1 MAPRNE
7 GLCKCLPVTGFDAG
21 SFFMEAII
29 LLAGYGSRLE
39 RQDLPHKALLP
50 FGEETL
56 LSRHLKCLQ
65 ALSARRIH
73 LILGHNAPT
82 LKTYVEDLNLGLPLH
97 FIDNPVY
104 RTTGNTL
111 SMVMGLKYCQDETLI
126 LDGDVLYPPQALL
139 DYVQKAPRSSFALIP
154 ADIDNAE
161 CAKVL
166 LNPSGTIHAFITKR
180 ELTAEEK
187 SDFGFGGE
195 AIGFFILRQ
204 EDVPRFVTLYENN
217 ESTYRPVLWEI
228 PFTEF
233 ARNTPLH
240 PWNVSQE
247 GCFEIDT
254 QEDYSTALNHFQSHL
269 DQYQL

>member
-1 MAPRNE
+1 
-7 GLCKCLPVTGFDAG
+7 
-21 SFFMEAII
+21 MEAII
-29 LLAGYGSRLE
+29 LLAGYGSRLD

-50 FGEETL
+50 FGGETL
-56 LSRHLKCLQ
+56 LSRHLKCLK
-65 ALSARRIH
+65 ALGIQKTH
-73 LILGHNAPT
+73 LILGYNAPE
-82 LKTYVEDLNLGLPLH
+82 LKSYVQGLNLDLPVN

-111 SMVMGLKYCQDETLI
+111 SMVMGLKHCREETLI
-126 LDGDVLYPPQALL
+126 LDGDVLYPPKALFN
-139 DYVQKAPRSSFALIP
+139 YVQQAPRSSFALVP

-180 ELTAEEK
+180 ELTEEEK
-187 SDFGFGGE
+187 SGFGFGGE
-195 AIGFFILRQ
+195 AIGFFMLRQ
-204 EDVPRFVTLYENN
+204 EDIPRFVDLYEDD
-217 ESTYRPVLWEI
+217 EPTYRPVLWEI

-240 PWNVSQE
+240 PWNVQEE

-254 QEDYSTALNHFQSHL
+254 QEDYNAALNHFESHP
-269 DQYQL
+269 DDYQLQKL

>member
-1 MAPRNE
+1 
-7 GLCKCLPVTGFDAG
+7 
-21 SFFMEAII
+21 MEAII
-29 LLAGYGSRLE
+29 LLAGYGSRLD
-39 RQDLPHKALLP
+39 RQDLAHKALLP

-56 LSRHLKCLQ
+56 LSRHLKCLK
-65 ALSARRIH
+65 ALKIKRTH
-73 LILGHNAPT
+73 LILGHNAPA
-82 LKTYVEDLNLGLPLH
+82 LKSYVQDLNLGLPVH

-111 SMVMGLKYCQDETLI
+111 SMVMGLKHCKEETLI
-126 LDGDVLYPPQALL
+126 LDGDVLYPPEALL
-139 DYVQKAPRSSFALIP
+139 EYVQKAPRSSFALVP

-180 ELTAEEK
+180 ELTEEEK
-187 SDFGFGGE
+187 SGFGFGGE
-195 AIGFFILRQ
+195 AIGFFMLSQ
-204 EDVPRFVTLYENN
+204 EDVPQFVSLYENN

-233 ARNTPLH
+233 TRSTSLH
-240 PWNVSQE
+240 PWNIEQA

-254 QEDYSTALNHFQSHL
+254 QEDYQTALNHFHSHT
-269 DQYQL
+269 DQYRLP

>member
-1 MAPRNE
+1 
-7 GLCKCLPVTGFDAG
+7 
-21 SFFMEAII
+21 MEAII

-65 ALSARRIH
+65 ALNIQKIH
-73 LILGHNAPT
+73 LVLGHNAPA
-82 LKTYVEDLNLGLPLH
+82 LKTYVQDLHLDLPIH

-111 SMVMGLKYCQDETLI
+111 SMVMGLKQCQGDTLI

-139 DYVQKAPRSSFALIP
+139 DYVEKAPRSSFALIP
-154 ADIDNAE
+154 ADINNAE

-180 ELTAEEK
+180 ELTDEEK
-187 SDFGFGGE
+187 SGFGFGGE
-195 AIGFFILRQ
+195 AIGFFVLRQ
-204 EDVPRFVTLYENN
+204 EDVPRFVALYENN
-217 ESTYRPVLWEI
+217 EPVYKPVLWEI

-233 ARNTPLH
+233 ARNTSLH
-240 PWNVSQE
+240 PWNIAQE

-254 QEDYSTALNHFQSHL
+254 QEDYFAAFSHFQAHL
-269 DQYQL
+269 DEYQLP

>member
-1 MAPRNE
+1 
-7 GLCKCLPVTGFDAG
+7 
-21 SFFMEAII
+21 MEAII
-29 LLAGYGSRLE
+29 LLAGYGSRLD

-65 ALSARRIH
+65 ALNIEKTH
-73 LILGHNAPT
+73 LILGHNASA
-82 LKTYVEDLNLGLPLH
+82 LKSYVQDLNLDLKVN

-111 SMVMGLKYCQDETLI
+111 SMVMGLKLCQNETLI

-139 DYVQKAPRSSFALIP
+139 DYVHNAPRSSFAMVP

-166 LNPSGTIHAFITKR
+166 LNPSGTINAFITKR
-180 ELTAEEK
+180 ELTSEEK
-187 SDFGFGGE
+187 SGFGFGGE

-204 EDVPRFVTLYENN
+204 EDVPRFVSLYENN
-217 ESTYRPVLWEI
+217 EPAYRPALWEI

-233 ARNTPLH
+233 AQTTPLH
-240 PWNVSQE
+240 PWDISQE

-254 QEDYSTALNHFQSHL
+254 QEDYFAALEQFQSHPASYHL
-269 DQYQL
+269 P

>member
-1 MAPRNE
+1 
-7 GLCKCLPVTGFDAG
+7 
-21 SFFMEAII
+21 MEAII
-29 LLAGYGSRLE
+29 LLAGYGSRLD
-39 RQDLPHKALLP
+39 RQDLPHKGLLP

-56 LSRHLKCLQ
+56 LSRHLKCLKV
-65 ALSARRIH
+65 LGVERIH
-73 LILGHNAPT
+73 LILGHNAAT
-82 LKTYVEDLNLGLPLH
+82 LKSYVQYLNLGLPIH

-111 SMVMGLKYCQDETLI
+111 SMVMGLKHCQSETLI
-126 LDGDVLYPPQALL
+126 LDGDVLYPPEALL
-139 DYVQKAPRSSFALIP
+139 NYAQKAPRSSFALVP

-180 ELTAEEK
+180 ALTEEEK
-187 SDFGFGGE
+187 SGFGFGGE
-195 AIGFFILRQ
+195 AIGFFMLSQ
-204 EDVPRFVTLYENN
+204 EDVPRFVALYEDN
-217 ESTYRPVLWEI
+217 ESAYRPVLWEI

-240 PWNVSQE
+240 PWNLREE

-254 QEDYSTALNHFQSHL
+254 QEDYFVALSRFQAHP
-269 DQYQL
+269 DQYQLPKL

>member
-1 MAPRNE
+1 
-7 GLCKCLPVTGFDAG
+7 
-21 SFFMEAII
+21 MEAII

-56 LSRHLKCLQ
+56 LSRHLKCLK
-65 ALSARRIH
+65 ALDIQKIH
-73 LILGHNAPT
+73 LVLGHNAPA
-82 LKTYVEDLNLGLPLH
+82 LEAYVRELNLDLPIH
-97 FIDNPVY
+97 FIGNPVY

-111 SMVMGLKYCQDETLI
+111 SMVMGLKHCQGETLI
-126 LDGDVLYPPQALL
+126 LDGDVLYPPQALI
-139 DYVQKAPRSSFALIP
+139 DYVQNSSRSSFALVP

-166 LNPSGTIHAFITKR
+166 LNPSGTINAFITKR
-180 ELTAEEK
+180 ELTDEEK
-187 SDFGFGGE
+187 TGFGFGGE
-195 AIGFFILRQ
+195 AIGFFVLRQ

-217 ESTYRPVLWEI
+217 EADYRPVLWEI

-240 PWNVSQE
+240 PWNISQE

-254 QEDYSTALNHFQSHL
+254 QEDYSMALSHFQSHPEKYHL
-269 DQYQL
+269 DS

>member
-1 MAPRNE
+1 
-7 GLCKCLPVTGFDAG
+7 
-21 SFFMEAII
+21 MEAII
-29 LLAGYGSRLE
+29 LLAGYGSRLA

-65 ALSARRIH
+65 ALNIQKTH
-73 LILGHNAPT
+73 LVLGHNAPA
-82 LKTYVEDLNLGLPLH
+82 LKSYVESLNLDLPIH

-111 SMVMGLKYCQDETLI
+111 SMVMGLKHCQSETLI

-139 DYVQKAPRSSFALIP
+139 DYVQKAPRSSFALVP
-154 ADIDNAE
+154 ADIDNEE

-166 LNPSGTIHAFITKR
+166 LSPSGTIHAFITKR

-187 SDFGFGGE
+187 SGFGFGGE
-195 AIGFFILRQ
+195 AIGFFMLRQ
-204 EDVPRFVTLYENN
+204 EDVPLFVTLYENN
-217 ESTYRPVLWEI
+217 ESAYEPVLWEI

-233 ARNTPLH
+233 ARTTPLH
-240 PWNVSQE
+240 PWNIAQE

-254 QEDYSTALNHFQSHL
+254 QEDYCAAFDCFQNHPA
-269 DQYQL
+269 QYQLPIK

>member
-1 MAPRNE
+1 
-7 GLCKCLPVTGFDAG
+7 
-21 SFFMEAII
+21 MEAVI
-29 LLAGYGSRLE
+29 LLAGYGSRLD

-65 ALSARRIH
+65 ALGIQKTH
-73 LILGHNAPT
+73 LVLGHNASA
-82 LKTYVEDLNLGLPLH
+82 LQTYVQGLNLDLPMH

-111 SMVMGLKYCQDETLI
+111 SMVMGLKHCQDETLI

-180 ELTAEEK
+180 ELTNEEK
-187 SDFGFGGE
+187 SGFGFGGE
-195 AIGFFILRQ
+195 AIGFFVLRQ
-204 EDVPRFVTLYENN
+204 EDVPQFVALYENN
-217 ESTYRPVLWEI
+217 EPTYRPVLWEI
-228 PFTEF
+228 PFTDF
-233 ARNTPLH
+233 ACNTPLH
-240 PWNVSQE
+240 PWHITQN

-254 QEDYSTALNHFQSHL
+254 QEDYFAALNHFQSHPDL
-269 DQYQL
+269 YQLP